1 MGPLAAESGEPGG
14 TDMELINSWIES
26 ASAMIGLR
34 PWSIT
39 VFLIVLVALL
49 IDFIQRRMMKRLEAL
64 VENTN
69 NLWDDAVFKA
79 AGHPLTLLI
88 WLIGISLAAQAIPI
102 GGEGESDSRLL
113 ASDLVIHIRQI
124 GVLIAIAWFL
134 VSFVKNTEENIIEKA
149 RREDREIDQTTVH
162 ALGRVL
168 RITIVL
174 TVILIAMDTL
184 GFSISG
190 LMAAGGI
197 GGLAVGLAARDMLA
211 NFFGGVTVFIDR
223 PFSVGDWILLKD
235 KNIEGVVENIGWRQ
249 TTIRKFDKRPVYV
262 PNAIFTTASVENP
275 SRMTNRRIYEI
286 IGLRYQ
292 DLEQMEV
299 ITDEVRDM
307 LAGHSEIDDQ
317 QTLMVNFDSFS
328 SSSVDFFIYCMTHTV
343 NWQRYHE
350 VKQDVLL
357 KLAGIVSRHG
367 AAIAYPTRT
376 LNMESAPQ
384 LAGLEPAEETNERT

>member
-1 MGPLAAESGEPGG
+1 M
-14 TDMELINSWIES
+14 DLISSWIES
-26 ASAMIGLR
+26 ASAVIGLR
-34 PWSIT
+34 PWAIT

-49 IDFIQRRMMKRLEAL
+49 IDFVQRRLMKRLEAL
-64 VENTN
+64 VSSTA
-69 NLWDDAVFKA
+69 NLWDNAVFKA
-79 AGHPLTLLI
+79 AGRPFTLLI
-88 WLIGISLAAQAIPI
+88 WLIGITLAAQAIPI
-102 GGEGESDSRLL
+102 GGAGEGDGHLL
-113 ASDLVIHIRQI
+113 ATDLVINIRQI
-124 GVLIAIAWFL
+124 GVLFAIAWFL
-134 VSFVKNTEENIIEKA
+134 ISFVKNIEENIIETA
-149 RREDREIDQTTVH
+149 HRDERDIDQTTVH

-168 RITIVL
+168 RITIVV
-174 TVILIAMDTL
+174 TVVLIALDTL

-197 GGLAVGLAARDMLA
+197 GGLAIGLAAKDMLA

-223 PFSVGDWILLKD
+223 PFSVGDWILLKE

-286 IGLRYQ
+286 VGLRYR
-292 DLEQMEV
+292 DLEQMEA
-299 ITDEVRDM
+299 ITDKVREM
-307 LAGHSEIDDQ
+307 LIGHDEIDEK
-317 QTLMVNFDSFS
+317 QTLMVHFDAFN

-343 NWQRYHE
+343 NWQRYHR

-357 KLAGIVSRHG
+357 KIGGIVRRHG

-376 LNMESAPQ
+376 LNIESAPE
-384 LAGLEPAEETNERT
+384 LAGLEAAKEKP